1 MLQLII
7 GGLIGIVG
15 VLLGMW
21 FQLKY
26 ARRIR
31 MEEILAEKKVI
42 ANGEAYTRMK
52 TIESMLLQST
62 LKEVKAE
69 IKKQENWFFNTRLFL
84 PGKFPDKWLSIR
96 NGVSKALRLEKSLQ
110 RSKPSEVE
118 QLNNEIL
125 ELDEF
130 LHNKAKEAID
140 EIYKEMRL
148 PRLEVEPFPK
158 KAKK

>member
-7 GGLIGIVG
+7 GGLIGILG

-42 ANGEAYTRMK
+42 ANGDAYTRMK

-62 LKEVKAE
+62 LKEVNTV
-69 IKKQENWFFNTRLFL
+69 IKKQEDWFFNNRLFL

-96 NGVSKALRLEKSLQ
+96 NGVSKALRLEKCLQ
-110 RSKPSEVE
+110 RSKESEIE
-118 QLNNEIL
+118 QLTYEL
-125 ELDEF
+125 AELDKF
-130 LHNKAKEAID
+130 LRSKAKEAID

-148 PRLEVEPFPK
+148 PRLEIEPLPK
-158 KAKK
+158 KEKK